1 MVGSEMGKGVL
12 SGLKWSGNAGL
23 SMGLSIG
30 TRGTRTGGRTEKK
43 KKNFTILT
51 FTCTECMTRAYE
63 DF

>member
-12 SGLKWSGNAGL
+12 SALKSCNGGL

-43 KKNFTILT
+43 NFNFTILT
-51 FTCTECMTRAYE
+51 NTCTECMARAYE

>member
-1 MVGSEMGKGVL
+1 MGKGVL

-43 KKNFTILT
+43 NLILQFSHLHVRNVWPGLVRT
-51 FTCTECMTRAYE
+51 SKGA
-63 DF
+63 

>member
-1 MVGSEMGKGVL
+1 MGKGVL

-43 KKNFTILT
+43 NNFTILT
-51 FTCTECMTRAYE
+51 FTCTECMARAYE